1 MPQSCPPAWYA
12 PAALGHGSGSVT
24 MNGAQVQARTSVAT
38 VCISDHFRLQ
48 CLRARRQPSVCYCSP
63 VLLAYSWPLWGKQ
76 HNGMMGSCSRVRSRR
91 SPLTLGLGRGQRRR
105 NLREP
110 GNSSRARGAG
120 WLQLMHIACCWGG
133 CFSHTRTRQACSLQ
147 AAAVRCSAQSST
159 GLVFAQ
165 RAISG
170 FRCN

>member
-38 VCISDHFRLQ
+38 MCISDHSRLQ
-48 CLRARRQPSVCYCSP
+48 CLRARPQPSVCYCSP
-63 VLLAYSWPLWGKQ
+63 VLLANSWPLWGKQ

-110 GNSSRARGAG
+110 GSSSRARGAG
-120 WLQLMHIACCWGG
+120 QLQLMHIACCWGRLLQPHKDTSG
-133 CFSHTRTRQACSLQ
+133 MFPPGRGCSLLCPEQ
-147 AAAVRCSAQSST
+147 HWAR
-159 GLVFAQ
+159 
-165 RAISG
+165 
-170 FRCN
+170 FRTKSN